1 MVNIKIR
8 SSILFAVKD
17 REVLYSE
24 QKQDWELTVAQTMD
38 SFIAKFTLKL
48 KKAGKSTLPFRYNL
62 K

>member
-8 SSILFAVKD
+8 SIILFAVKD

-24 QKQDWELTVAQTMD
+24 QKQGWELTVAQTMD

-48 KKAGKSTLPFRYNL
+48 KKAGKPTRPFRYIT
-62 K
+62 